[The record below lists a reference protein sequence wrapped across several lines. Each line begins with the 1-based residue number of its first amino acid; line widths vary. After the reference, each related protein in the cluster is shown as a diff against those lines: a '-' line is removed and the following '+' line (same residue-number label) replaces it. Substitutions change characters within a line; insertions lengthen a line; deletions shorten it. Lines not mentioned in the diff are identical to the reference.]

1 MRQGDKLMSD
11 DEVWEEIARV
21 AEDLYG
27 QYLDLNE
34 LDLLDAI
41 PHLSEQPDV
50 DRNWDVPIGIS
61 VTGDADDAEL
71 VEAGSTM
78 KYVSMHENDGSLG

>member
-1 MRQGDKLMSD
+1 MKQHDKLLSEE
-11 DEVWEEIARV
+11 EVWEEIAKV

-34 LDLLDAI
+34 LDFSTAI

-50 DRNWDVPIGIS
+50 DRNWDVLIGIN

-71 VEAGSTM
+71 VRPA
-78 KYVSMHENDGSLG
+78 